1 MNEKQQRN
9 CDLQERLIE
18 FAVRV
23 LDVVE
28 SLTNSIPS
36 LPFPSSLHHS
46 LLDIRYSIL
55 TAIDLRAESHAAIH
69 RMVNCRSA
77 KHHSCIMSV

>member
-9 CDLQERLIE
+9 YDLQERLIE

-28 SLTNSIPS
+28 SLPNSIPS
-36 LPFPSSLHHS
+36 FPSFLHHS
-46 LLDIRYSIL
+46 LLD
-55 TAIDLRAESHAAIH
+55 LRFGCG
-69 RMVNCRSA
+69 R
-77 KHHSCIMSV
+77 

>member
-9 CDLQERLIE
+9 DDLQERLIE

-28 SLTNSIPS
+28 SLPNSRAGNHAAGQ
-36 LPFPSSLHHS
+36 FPSIFSFITPCS
-46 LLDIRYSIL
+46 ILDIQSSR
-55 TAIDLRAESHAAIH
+55 
-69 RMVNCRSA
+69 
-77 KHHSCIMSV
+77 

>member
-9 CDLQERLIE
+9 DDLQERLIE

-28 SLTNSIPS
+28 SLPNSTPSFPPS
-36 LPFPSSLHHS
+36 L
-46 LLDIRYSIL
+46 RYS
-55 TAIDLRAESHAAIH
+55 TS
-69 RMVNCRSA
+69 N
-77 KHHSCIMSV
+77 HSCR